1 MDSFHQAADDRC
13 ELTVTRLLLLNIFSF
28 FRLYSELLGCEDAL
42 TTQYFHPAPVDS
54 AGRLFAA
61 KQARGQR

>member
-1 MDSFHQAADDRC
+1 MDSFHQSADDRW

-42 TTQYFHPAPVDS
+42 NNTVFPPCARRFRWTAFRCE
-54 AGRLFAA
+54 AGA
-61 KQARGQR
+61 